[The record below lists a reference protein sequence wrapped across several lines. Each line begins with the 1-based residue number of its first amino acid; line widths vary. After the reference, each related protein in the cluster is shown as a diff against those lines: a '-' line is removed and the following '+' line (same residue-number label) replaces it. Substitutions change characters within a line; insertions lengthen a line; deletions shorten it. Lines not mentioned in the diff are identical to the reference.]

1 MSVDLA
7 TYLAAKPDR
16 CAHGFHLATQHPELC
31 SCTEGGEWATFVRA
45 VRQAADAQGVV
56 SQTRV
61 RPLIASIP
69 AKHRGLMYRR
79 ARKAGLLV
87 EAGSEPST
95 DTAGRNGDKSQR
107 LYRLGAVA

>member
-1 MSVDLA
+1 MSLPLDA
-7 TYLAAKPDR
+7 YLRARSDR
-16 CAHGFHLATQHPELC
+16 CAHGFHLTTQHPELC

-69 AKHRGLMYRR
+69 AKHRGLLYRR

-95 DTAGRNGDKSQR
+95 DTAGRNGDKDQR
-107 LYRLGAVA
+107 VYKLGVAA